1 MYIQNSFGNIN
12 FEVIYMK
19 KFTILFLV
27 FFLIGSV
34 SIGVNAETL
43 KPAKKTKINVTTEN
57 IFVDLVTP
65 YVTEAVKKEHGNKA
79 TWKSEG
85 VKHLSINNDHTVDPP
100 KSWYEVRLNILVHD
114 NEKNE
119 NHSDT
124 VIVKIDT
131 NTYLGSSLQ
140 KDINLENVSIEVKQ
154 YIHGEQSEK
163 QMN

>member
-1 MYIQNSFGNIN
+1 
-12 FEVIYMK
+12 
-19 KFTILFLV
+19 
-27 FFLIGSV
+27 
-34 SIGVNAETL
+34 
-43 KPAKKTKINVTTEN
+43 
-57 IFVDLVTP
+57 
-65 YVTEAVKKEHGNKA
+65 
-79 TWKSEG
+79 
-85 VKHLSINNDHTVDPP
+85 VDPP

-131 NTYLGSSLQ
+131 NTYLGNSLQ
-140 KDINLENVSIEVKQ
+140 KDINLDNVSIQVKQ